1 MVWWRRLVERSME
14 RYVGLRIKVKVDV
27 FLAYGQDMERP
38 VGRGK
43 RVSGKSETWKDPKV
57 EVSMF

>member
-1 MVWWRRLVERSME
+1 ME
-14 RYVGLRIKVKVDV
+14 RHKVKVKVKVSV
-27 FLAYGQDMERP
+27 FLAFEQDMERP